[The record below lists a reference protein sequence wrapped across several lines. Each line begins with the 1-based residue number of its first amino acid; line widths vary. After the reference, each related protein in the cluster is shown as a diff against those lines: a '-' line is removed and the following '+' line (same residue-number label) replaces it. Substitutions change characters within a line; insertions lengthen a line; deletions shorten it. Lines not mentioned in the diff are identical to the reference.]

1 MIDPQATAAGR
12 ISRFAGQAFR
22 RYGGEL
28 HRYLVRRLRRPQDAD
43 DLAQEV
49 FLRLLRLKDV
59 DFVQKPQ
66 SYLYGI
72 ASHVV
77 HEFHMRAEQEGE
89 RLTFDSELLQSVSE
103 HRPQLLLEDPAE
115 RLHIQKQLD
124 RALEQ
129 LPAMHRT
136 VLLLLKRD
144 GLSYQEAAKATK
156 LSVHTVE
163 KYLFQAKAML
173 KAGKW
178 DF

>member
-1 MIDPQATAAGR
+1 MADSESTARSR
-12 ISRFAGQAFR
+12 IARFAGQTFR
-22 RYGGEL
+22 KYGAEL

-49 FLRLLRLKDV
+49 FLRLLRLKDT

-77 HEFHMRAEQEGE
+77 HEFRMRAEQEHE
-89 RLTFDSELLQSVSE
+89 RMTFDSEM
-103 HRPQLLLEDPAE
+103 LETAAE
-115 RLHIQKQLD
+115 RRSQLQLDDPGERLDVQRRLD
-124 RALEQ
+124 RALEH
-129 LPAMHRT
+129 LPAMHRV

-144 GLSYQEAAKATK
+144 GMSYEEAAKATQ

-163 KYLFQAKAML
+163 KYLFQAKAMI
-173 KAGKW
+173 KAGQW
-178 DF
+178 DQ